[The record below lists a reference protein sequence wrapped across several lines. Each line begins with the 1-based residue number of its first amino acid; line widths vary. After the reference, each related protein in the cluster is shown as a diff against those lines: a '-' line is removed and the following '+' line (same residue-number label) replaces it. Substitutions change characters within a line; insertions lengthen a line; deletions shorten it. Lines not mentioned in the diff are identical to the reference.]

1 MMEMRRLAPWTAVQ
15 KTIVAIVE
23 SHQAEAMLSK
33 PVPVWILGGG
43 FVLAAMAGAINAVGF
58 LGVHHQ
64 ALAHMSGP
72 LTILGNEIA
81 RSELGLAMAT
91 LLVVL
96 AFFAG
101 CGLSAAIIGPSSL
114 KLGRRYG
121 VVLTLEA
128 VMLTLAW
135 WGLRRGLPGGEC
147 FAAFACGLQ
156 NAMASNYSGAVIRT
170 THMTGIVTDLGIA
183 VGHLVRRAP
192 VDRRRVGLFAVL
204 LSGFLV
210 GGVVGSYG
218 FVTIG
223 FNTLLIPAVVA
234 GLAGTL
240 YTLFE
245 HLRRSSPAPAG

>member
-1 MMEMRRLAPWTAVQ
+1 
-15 KTIVAIVE
+15 
-23 SHQAEAMLSK
+23 MLSK

-43 FVLAAMAGAINAVGF
+43 FLLAAMAGSINAVGF

-81 RSELGLAMAT
+81 RSELGLAFAT

-101 CGLSAAIIGPSSL
+101 CGLSAVIIGPGSL

-121 VVLTLEA
+121 VVLALEA
-128 VMLTLAW
+128 VVLTLAW
-135 WGLRRGLPGGEC
+135 WFLRRGLAGGEC
-147 FAAFACGLQ
+147 LAAFACGLQ

-183 VGHLVRRAP
+183 LGHLLRRAP
-192 VDRRRVGLFAVL
+192 VDRRRAGLFAIL
-204 LSGFLV
+204 LTGFLSG
-210 GGVVGSYG
+210 GVIGSYG

-223 FNTLLIPAVVA
+223 FNTLLIPALVA
-234 GLAGTL
+234 GVAGGG
-240 YTLFE
+240 YMAFE
-245 HLRRSSPAPAG
+245 HARLRAAG